1 MSLIPHKINQ
11 NNNFID
17 AWTIQDES
25 VSDNLIKFFE
35 TNYEWQKDGRVG
47 AGEIKKDVKASRD
60 INIGIDNGLE
70 DEAVQNYLSALTQ
83 VTEEYK
89 KKYTWCND
97 TLGHWGIVE
106 DFNVQRYLPNEGFYK
121 WHCER
126 GSESS
131 IRRHLTFMTYL
142 NDVTDGGETEFY
154 HQKLKIKPK
163 KGLTVI
169 WGTDW
174 TFTHRGVPS
183 PTHTKYIITG
193 WYSFLKP
200 VENEG

>member
-1 MSLIPHKINQ
+1 MQLIPHEINQ

-35 TNYEWQKDGRVG
+35 LNYQWQKDGRVG
-47 AGEIKKDVKASRD
+47 TGEIKKDVKASRD
-60 INIGIDNGLE
+60 INIGIGNGLE
-70 DEAVQNYLSALTQ
+70 DEAVQNYLNALTQ

-89 KKYTWCND
+89 KKYTWSND
-97 TLGHWGIVE
+97 AMGHWGITE
-106 DFNVQRYLPNEGFYK
+106 DFNVQRYLPGEGFFE

-126 GSESS
+126 GSERS

-142 NDVTDGGETEFY
+142 NDITDGGETEFY
-154 HQKLKIKPK
+154 YQKLKIKPK

-174 TFTHRGVPS
+174 TFTHRGLTS
-183 PTHTKYIITG
+183 PTQTKYIITG
-193 WYSFLKP
+193 WYSFIRP
-200 VENEG
+200 VEIEG